1 MRRALLLYNPE
12 SGLKSA
18 SRVMQIER
26 AAMTLRTA
34 GVQAEMEPTRG
45 PNMAGEQARAAVTYG
60 FDTVIA
66 CGGDGTIHDVL
77 QGLAG
82 APEIALGVLPLGTAN
97 ALANDLRLPRDPEAA
112 ARLLLSY
119 RPKRI
124 AAGKI
129 ESQTG
134 GYREERYFTV
144 MSGVGPDAELIYRLS
159 AGMKQRFGVAAY
171 VVQAAWLYL
180 RYHYAPFQA
189 QYRDLQS
196 GELRTES
203 VAQVMAVRIDDFGGP
218 LRRFARGAKLENDY
232 LRLILFKKAIRLTYP
247 LYLINALLGLKC
259 RVPGVELVDA
269 YEVTCTS
276 VPEDSSRNIYSEADG
291 ELLGGLPV
299 RISIVPDAFT
309 LLMQS

>member
-18 SRVMQIER
+18 KRVMQIER
-26 AAMTLRTA
+26 AAATLRAA
-34 GVQAEMEPTRG
+34 GVQTEMEPTRG
-45 PNMAGEQARAAVTYG
+45 PKMAGQQARAAMTYG
-60 FDTVIA
+60 FDTLIA
-66 CGGDGTIHDVL
+66 CGGDGTIHDIL

-82 APEIALGVLPLGTAN
+82 APQIAMGVLPLGTAN
-97 ALANDLRLPRDPEAA
+97 ALANDLGIPREPEEAA
-112 ARLLLSY
+112 KQLLSY

-134 GYREERYFTV
+134 DYREERYFTV

-159 AGMKQRFGVAAY
+159 AGMKQRFGLAAY
-171 VVQAAWLYL
+171 MVQAAWLYV
-180 RYHYAPFQA
+180 RYHYAPFQV
-189 QYRDLQS
+189 QYRDLQT
-196 GELRTES
+196 GEPRTEA

-218 LRRFARGAKLENDY
+218 LRRLARGAKLENNY
-232 LRLILFKKAIRLTYP
+232 LRLILFKKAIRITYP
-247 LYLINALLGLKC
+247 AYLFNALAGLEYL
-259 RVPGVELVDA
+259 VPGVQLVDA
-269 YEVTCTS
+269 HEVICRAL
-276 VPEDSSRNIYSEADG
+276 PEGSSRNIYSEADG

-309 LLMQS
+309 LLMKS

>member
-1 MRRALLLYNPE
+1 MQRALLLYNPE

-18 SRVMQIER
+18 KRVMQIER
-26 AAMTLRTA
+26 AAATLRA
-34 GVQAEMEPTRG
+34 VGVQAEMEPTRG
-45 PNMAGEQARAAVTYG
+45 PKMAGEQARAAMTYG

-82 APEIALGVLPLGTAN
+82 VPQIAMGVLPLGTAN
-97 ALANDLRLPRDPEAA
+97 ALANDLGIPRDPEAA
-112 ARLLLSY
+112 ARQLLSY

-134 GYREERYFTV
+134 DYREERYFTV

-159 AGMKQRFGVAAY
+159 AGMKQRFGVMAY

-180 RYHYAPFQA
+180 GYHYAPFQV
-189 QYRDLQS
+189 QYRDLRA
-196 GELRTES
+196 GELRTET

-218 LRRFARGAKLENDY
+218 LRRLARGAKLENNY
-232 LRLILFKKAIRLTYP
+232 LRLILFKKAIRVTYP
-247 LYLINALLGLKC
+247 AYLINALIGLEC
-259 RVPGVELVDA
+259 VVPGVELVNA
-269 YEVTCTS
+269 HEVTCS
-276 VPEDSSRNIYSEADG
+276 VLPQGSSRNIYSEADG

>member
-1 MRRALLLYNPE
+1 MERALLLYNPE

-18 SRVMQIER
+18 KRVMQIER
-26 AAMTLRTA
+26 AAATLRAA

-45 PNMAGEQARAAVTYG
+45 PKMAGEQARAAMTYG

-82 APEIALGVLPLGTAN
+82 TPQIAMGVLPLGTAN
-97 ALANDLRLPRDPEAA
+97 ALANDLGIPRDPEAA
-112 ARLLLSY
+112 ARQLLSY

-134 GYREERYFTV
+134 DYREERYFTV

-159 AGMKQRFGVAAY
+159 TGMKQRFGVMAY

-180 RYHYAPFQA
+180 RYHYAPFQV
-189 QYRDLQS
+189 QYRDLGA
-196 GELRTES
+196 GELRTET

-218 LRRFARGAKLENDY
+218 LRRLARGAKLENNY
-232 LRLILFKKAIRLTYP
+232 LRLILFKKAIRVTYP
-247 LYLINALLGLKC
+247 AYLINVLVGLQYV
-259 RVPGVELVDA
+259 VPGVELVDA
-269 YEVTCTS
+269 HEVTCT
-276 VPEDSSRNIYSEADG
+276 PLQQGTSRNIYSEADG

-299 RISIVPDAFT
+299 RISIVPNAFT
-309 LLMQS
+309 LLMKS